1 MVKTASALTAAL
13 ANTSVTT
20 IYVAAGEYVGNFT
33 IGRNLTLIG
42 AGKDKTIITP
52 PTGTNTNCIEITADN
67 IPANQLFISGIGQ
80 RALIRAQK
88 AAVLGQLLF
97 VCIRN

>member
-42 AGKDKTIITP
+42 AGKDETISVPNTAKATELIVGNPNVFTDFEVTKGKMDDVFLAVTKKT
-52 PTGTNTNCIEITADN
+52 
-67 IPANQLFISGIGQ
+67 LSGGI
-80 RALIRAQK
+80 K
-88 AAVLGQLLF
+88 
-97 VCIRN
+97 